1 MSDNSRFDEQHGQQL
16 VPRDR
21 VTLSYPTGAALVEI
35 AEARIAR
42 GRATV
47 KMIIIIG
54 KQYDKQLFKCAQ
66 R

>member
-1 MSDNSRFDEQHGQQL
+1 MNDNSRFDDHGQQL

-21 VTLSYPTGAALVEI
+21 VTLSFTTGAALVEI

-54 KQYDKQLFKCAQ
+54 KQYDKLLFKCAQ